1 MGNITDGVETKEY
14 LEILSDS
21 RRLKAGPLLLTSSI
35 EPVEEVLVISNHLTA
50 HFVAELERIL
60 PQTGARLRPIPFEG
74 EAPHHDVWI
83 QDSVEIGRMIMHTCD
98 RVEQVTAMLT
108 GIRAKHE
115 GGVNG
120 EHLDHQMRAY
130 FQNLGVIVLDVTSPR
145 TGTRWIDWYGNLEVS
160 PPVKARN
167 GRKFPFG
174 RVLTGVQRD
183 LGIHPDVLAF
193 LDAQHLQTPPLVID
207 TSWLLIGHVDEVV
220 NFVPAPKPPGFC
232 VLVPSPSFARTLLE
246 NAALQGLSNQA
257 VFAGHSGETPVAKLL
272 EDVAMS
278 EENNRICEILQEIRA
293 RICEGLGVD
302 DEHFIE
308 IPVLFRNGGAVIPN
322 CVNGLICNGH
332 AILPAPLGPR
342 VDGDDAFAAPIRAA
356 LTRLGVNVHFVDVW
370 DAYHIRGGEIHCG
383 TNTIRRIQG
392 TAWREIGQS

>member
-1 MGNITDGVETKEY
+1 MSQLSAVLKEKSKGGNITDGVETKEN

-21 RRLKAGPLLLTSSI
+21 RRLKAGPFLLTSSI
-35 EPVEEVLVISNHLTA
+35 DRVEEVLVINNCRTA
-50 HFVAELERIL
+50 RFVSELERIL

-115 GGVNG
+115 GGING
-120 EHLDHQMRAY
+120 ELLDHQMRAY

-167 GRKFPFG
+167 GREFPFG

-220 NFVPAPKPPGFC
+220 NFVPAPRPPGFC

-246 NAALQGLSNQA
+246 NVAL
-257 VFAGHSGETPVAKLL
+257 
-272 EDVAMS
+272 
-278 EENNRICEILQEIRA
+278 
-293 RICEGLGVD
+293 
-302 DEHFIE
+302 
-308 IPVLFRNGGAVIPN
+308 
-322 CVNGLICNGH
+322 
-332 AILPAPLGPR
+332 
-342 VDGDDAFAAPIRAA
+342 
-356 LTRLGVNVHFVDVW
+356 
-370 DAYHIRGGEIHCG
+370 
-383 TNTIRRIQG
+383 
-392 TAWREIGQS
+392 